1 MITLLSKEL
10 RQLLPIAFLWMALLA
25 LSIAIELFTTRIDEQ
40 SYEMFCDSLC
50 ARGIEYFQA
59 IFLLILCLV
68 TAYSLYPREVDERTI
83 DFLHALPLKKS
94 AIFYS
99 KFFAA
104 FFLICFLLLIGYGVN
119 QLVLMFNPESM
130 SGKKYLILDGS
141 LYVRDCVFAF
151 VVLAHGVFLSR
162 FRTVGLIIYAV
173 YLSLVRWLETVFD
186 GVAWFSV
193 FEIFNIDY
201 AGDRFTFSFDA
212 IVMHIAVA
220 MVLLVVSCNM
230 WSRAKGKSQEQSSS
244 KKSHRFLKVGAS
256 VLGFLLMAMFLVG
269 QVMQSTIHQENTAT
283 QELSTDHYRFVYRDS
298 DKTRADDLAA
308 TAEQHY
314 QQLRILLNATQE
326 PVIHV
331 DMTSEN
337 EHAAGLAQWKTI
349 KMGLSG
355 GESPERY
362 ARVLNH
368 ETAHV
373 FQSVESSRAFRRYF
387 NSTRFF
393 IEGMANYVSFEVVPQ
408 SQTRDQNRDIAAVSW
423 HRQDIEFADMT
434 NSAAFSARF
443 NAELVY
449 SLGEIWTEGL
459 VEACGIE
466 ALGDVLRAAGRDG
479 APQDLSSQD
488 FWRNT
493 LQHIGCELE
502 VVNAVWKNKLQTRYE
517 GIDQDLFPV
526 IDDVVAKQAGGN
538 VILTATL
545 PLGSPLSASWFALRV
560 AKVSKTVA
568 AMDSFF
574 KAESVVIE
582 EDSQKVAFVVPSGVF
597 DENRFRYQIGYQIE
611 DGSRIYF
618 QPWRSGSVVP

>member
-25 LSIAIELFTTRIDEQ
+25 LAIGIELFTTRIDEQ

-68 TAYSLYPREVDERTI
+68 TAYSLYPREIDERTI

-94 AIFYS
+94 AIFYG

-119 QLVLMFNPESM
+119 QIVLMFNPESM
-130 SGKKYLILDGS
+130 SGKSYLLLDGS
-141 LYVRDCVFAF
+141 LFVRDCIFAF

-162 FRTVGLIIYAV
+162 FRTVGLILYAV
-173 YLSLVRWLETVFD
+173 YLALLRWLETVFE
-186 GVAWFSV
+186 GVEWFSV

-201 AGDRFTFSFDA
+201 AGDRFTFSYDA
-212 IVMHIAVA
+212 IVMHVAVA

-244 KKSHRFLKVGAS
+244 KKSHKFLRVAAS
-256 VLGFLLMAMFLVG
+256 VLGFAFMAMLLVG
-269 QVMQSTIHQENTAT
+269 QVMQSTFQQENATTA
-283 QELSTDHYRFVYRDS
+283 ELNTDHYRFVFRDS
-298 DKTRADDLAA
+298 DTSRADELAA
-308 TAEQHY
+308 SAEQQY
-314 QQLRILLNATQE
+314 QQLRTLLNATKE

-355 GESPERY
+355 GESSERY
-362 ARVLNH
+362 ARVLSH

-373 FQSVESSRAFRRYF
+373 FQSVESNRAFRRYF
-387 NSTRFF
+387 NATRFF

-408 SQTRDQNRDIAAVSW
+408 DQTRDQNRDIAAVSW
-423 HRQDIEFADMT
+423 QRQDIEFADMA

-466 ALGDVLRAAGRDG
+466 ALGEVLRAAGRDG
-479 APQDLSSQD
+479 APLDLSALG

-493 LQHIGCELE
+493 LQYIGCELE
-502 VVNAVWKNKLQTRYE
+502 VVNTVWQNKLQDRFE
-517 GIDQDLFPV
+517 GIDHDLFPV
-526 IDDVVAKQAGGN
+526 IDDVVAKEADGK
-538 VILTATL
+538 VVLTASL
-545 PLGSPLSASWFALRV
+545 PLGSSLSASWFALRV
-560 AKVSKTVA
+560 AKASKTVA

-574 KAESVVIE
+574 KAESVVLE
-582 EDSQKVAFVVPSGVF
+582 EDTQKVSFVVPGGVF
-597 DENRFRYQIGYQIE
+597 DENRFRYQIGYQIA
-611 DGSRIYF
+611 DDSRIYF